1 MSLSQAPQWSVGAH
15 QVVLTHD
22 LIERARPQQFGQGC
36 RFAQALIDGVV
47 KE

>member
-1 MSLSQAPQWSVGAH
+1 LTHHLVERPGPQQLSQ
-15 QVVLTHD
+15 
-22 LIERARPQQFGQGC
+22 RR